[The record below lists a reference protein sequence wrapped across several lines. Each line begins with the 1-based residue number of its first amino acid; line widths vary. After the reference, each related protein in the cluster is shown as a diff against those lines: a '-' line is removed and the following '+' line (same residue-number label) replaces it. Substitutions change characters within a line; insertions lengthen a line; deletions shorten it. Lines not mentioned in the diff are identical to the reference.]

1 MSEVVARRSRQD
13 RRRERT
19 RAALLRAARDVFERD
34 GFYPARLAD
43 ITDAAGVSTGTLYN
57 YYRSKE
63 EIFRDVITDVARELS
78 DVAEYEQMDRPRDPV
93 QGLRAAN
100 RAYVHGYR
108 RNARLMLLLPQIGEA
123 NEDIRALTASIV
135 ENYQGRLAQAIERW
149 QRDGLVYSD
158 IDPTYTARALTLM
171 TQRLAIAASEGP
183 AGFDYDEGLLVTT
196 INQVWER
203 ALGFDRADG

>member
-1 MSEVVARRSRQD
+1 MSEVVARRSRHD
-13 RRRERT
+13 PRRERT
-19 RAALLRAARDVFERD
+19 RAALLQAARRVFERD

-78 DVAEYEQMDRPRDPV
+78 DVAEYADVDRPREPV
-93 QGLRAAN
+93 EGLRAAN

-108 RNARLMLLLPQIGEA
+108 RNARLMLLLPQIGD
-123 NEDIRALTASIV
+123 EDIRALLSTII
-135 ENYQGRLAQAIERW
+135 ENYQDRLIKAIKRW
-149 QRDGLVYSD
+149 QRDGLVYTD
-158 IDPTYTARALTLM
+158 IDATYTAHALTFM

-183 AGFDYDEGLLVTT
+183 AGFEYDEELLVAT

-203 ALGFDRADG
+203 ALGFERNDG